1 MEELIGR
8 YFFIVVVIFATVM
21 DLVGRWYKHRQRRD
35 RRLRR
40 TPQAES
46 REPVVDWRK
55 TRAPEPAW
63 RQAATARDREKE
75 AVEPSERS
83 TGLPDF
89 AQILLD
95 ELGPPA
101 SWTEVPRPG
110 GSQTPV
116 EQPMIARVVPKPRL
130 SARST
135 VKPARQPARSTM
147 PSQTQIRTERARVR
161 SRSLATLRAA
171 LVDPGAARRA
181 VVLAEVLG
189 PCRGMELRRGASRPL
204 P

>member
-21 DLVGRWYKHRQRRD
+21 DLVGRWYKNRQRRD
-35 RRLRR
+35 QRSRR
-40 TPQAES
+40 TPRAES

-63 RQAATARDREKE
+63 RQTAKAREPGKA

-101 SWTEVPRPG
+101 SWTEIRRPG
-110 GSQTPV
+110 ESGTPV
-116 EQPMIARVVPKPRL
+116 EQPMIARVVPK
-130 SARST
+130 ARPLASDAIKA
-135 VKPARQPARSTM
+135 VRQPVRSTM
-147 PSQTQIRTERARVR
+147 PSRTAMRAGRAKVR

-171 LVDPGAARRA
+171 LDDPGAARRA
-181 VVLAEVLG
+181 VILAEVLG
-189 PCRGMELRRGASRPL
+189 PCRGMEPVRPR
-204 P
+204 

>member
-21 DLVGRWYKHRQRRD
+21 DLVGRWYKNRQRRD
-35 RRLRR
+35 RQSRR

-63 RQAATARDREKE
+63 RQAAKAREPEKA

-101 SWTEVPRPG
+101 SWTEIRRPG
-110 GSQTPV
+110 ESGTPV
-116 EQPMIARVVPKPRL
+116 EQPMIARVVPKARSAAKGGVQPV
-130 SARST
+130 SAPAARST
-135 VKPARQPARSTM
+135 VPSRAQRQTGRKQAPA
-147 PSQTQIRTERARVR
+147 
-161 SRSLATLRAA
+161 RSLATLRASLA
-171 LVDPGAARRA
+171 DPGSARRA

-189 PCRGMELRRGASRPL
+189 PCRGMESARSR
-204 P
+204 